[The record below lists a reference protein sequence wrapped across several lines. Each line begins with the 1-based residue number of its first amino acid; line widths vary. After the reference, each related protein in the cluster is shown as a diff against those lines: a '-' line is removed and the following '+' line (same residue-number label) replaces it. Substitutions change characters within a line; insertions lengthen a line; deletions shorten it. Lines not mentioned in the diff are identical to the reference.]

1 MRRAILKK
9 FILVLLAAL
18 CINSVIFYLIS
29 SHMILKMAREDMTY
43 TIEMIDR
50 LLDYEDES
58 YLAVQIECME
68 EFTGADDTRVTLIHL
83 DGTVV
88 SDTDTS
94 TEDLDNHL
102 SRKEVK
108 EALLNGMGYAKR
120 YSKTM
125 GKHFL
130 YVAFQSHR
138 SDMILRISVPYS
150 GFSEYLP
157 MLLPAALV
165 SFLAALACA
174 FVFTRRFVDSV
185 TRPLQDIVS
194 ELQKV
199 KGGNGEL
206 HFSPCPYQEL
216 NVIAETTM
224 EMSNNVK
231 DYLNRI
237 EKEKQIRQEF
247 FSNASHELKTPITSI
262 QGYAEL
268 MESGMIQDEAM
279 KLDFI
284 RRIKKE
290 ASNMAGLIGDILM
303 ISRLEAK
310 DAQVVLSDVRISP
323 LLEEIAES
331 LKPAA
336 AQSQVF
342 IHIDCQPLCIK
353 ANVQQ
358 MKELLTNLVG
368 NAVKY
373 NHPGGQVW
381 VTIREQDGQMVIR
394 VRDNGVGIPEESLD
408 RIFERFY
415 RVDKGRSRK
424 QGGTG
429 LGLSIVKHIVNFY
442 HGSIHVASQLE
453 KGTEFTVTIPLKWE

>member
-58 YLAVQIECME
+58 YLAVQIERME

-310 DAQVVLSDVRISP
+310 DAQVVLSECDGSALFWRR
-323 LLEEIAES
+323 
-331 LKPAA
+331 
-336 AQSQVF
+336 SQ
-342 IHIDCQPLCIK
+342 K
-353 ANVQQ
+353 A
-358 MKELLTNLVG
+358 
-368 NAVKY
+368 
-373 NHPGGQVW
+373 
-381 VTIREQDGQMVIR
+381 
-394 VRDNGVGIPEESLD
+394 
-408 RIFERFY
+408 
-415 RVDKGRSRK
+415 
-424 QGGTG
+424 
-429 LGLSIVKHIVNFY
+429 
-442 HGSIHVASQLE
+442 
-453 KGTEFTVTIPLKWE
+453 